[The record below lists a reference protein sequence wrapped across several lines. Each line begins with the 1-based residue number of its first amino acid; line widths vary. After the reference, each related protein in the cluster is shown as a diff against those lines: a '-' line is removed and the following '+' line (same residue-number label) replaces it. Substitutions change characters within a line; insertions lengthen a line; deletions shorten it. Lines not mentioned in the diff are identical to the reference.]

1 MKSLI
6 SNTFYLF
13 GNLISKLL
21 NLYCYVRNISIVV
34 IREDRYGHQIG
45 TLDCELF
52 LARQRKNEFNRD
64 TVFLLIEKIDN
75 LANQYLR
82 QITPEIVK
90 KFGFSCHVIKS
101 RSRLTIFYLFLK
113 NYISENKRF
122 YRSSKTLSPH
132 LKKSLFDIHNT
143 SEEILNKLKIQKE
156 KYICI
161 YARDSRY
168 LNERFPNL
176 DWTYHNHRN
185 TDIDNL
191 SSLASFI
198 TSELNLEVVRVGSNV
213 NKAISWSKETFPKI
227 IDYSFSD
234 YVSEKNDIDLIAS
247 CSMYISNGGG
257 PETVAIA
264 ARRKMI
270 RINQTPILE
279 EVGYDFGIYLPMLIK
294 RKFDES
300 IISISEAVNLGIS
313 KTYNYNDYRE
323 INLYP
328 EENCQI
334 DILNAFRDYIK
345 FKNNN
350 FSSLERSSIEEYK
363 KIRKINENKG
373 LIIRGFNNFIA
384 PSFLIK
390 YPELLN

>member
-1 MKSLI
+1 M
-6 SNTFYLF
+6 
-13 GNLISKLL
+13 
-21 NLYCYVRNISIVV
+21 
-34 IREDRYGHQIG
+34 
-45 TLDCELF
+45 
-52 LARQRKNEFNRD
+52 NE
-64 TVFLLIEKIDN
+64 
-75 LANQYLR
+75 LAN
-82 QITPEIVK
+82 
-90 KFGFSCHVIKS
+90 
-101 RSRLTIFYLFLK
+101 
-113 NYISENKRF
+113 
-122 YRSSKTLSPH
+122 
-132 LKKSLFDIHNT
+132 
-143 SEEILNKLKIQKE
+143 
-156 KYICI
+156 
-161 YARDSRY
+161 
-168 LNERFPNL
+168 
-176 DWTYHNHRN
+176 
-185 TDIDNL
+185 
-191 SSLASFI
+191 FI
-198 TSELNLEVVRVGSNV
+198 NNELNLEVVRVGSN
-213 NKAISWSKETFPKI
+213 NYKAINWSKETFPKI

-257 PETVAIA
+257 PESVAIA

-328 EENCQI
+328 EENCEI
-334 DILNAFRDYIK
+334 DILNAFKDYIK
-345 FKNNN
+345 LKDKSFNN
-350 FSSLERSSIEEYK
+350 LERSVIKEYK

-373 LIIRGFNNFIA
+373 LIIGGFNNFIA